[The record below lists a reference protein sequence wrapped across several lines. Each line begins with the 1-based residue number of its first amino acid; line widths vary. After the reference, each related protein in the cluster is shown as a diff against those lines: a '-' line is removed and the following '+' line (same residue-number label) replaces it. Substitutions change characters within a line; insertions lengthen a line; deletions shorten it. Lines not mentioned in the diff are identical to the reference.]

1 MSNDLSPAQA
11 AEIADS
17 AYALRLSTDMVDA
30 ATAAPTAREAFDL
43 MGGTRLTGSTGLGS
57 SPISQRTGF
66 GYVARGRNARERE
79 RLVSIRGTF
88 KTSAY
93 DWLSNLRM
101 GGVTGPSGYPVH
113 AGFWAA
119 AQSLLPQI
127 RQAIGSP
134 AEVSTVHVVGH
145 SLGGAIATLV
155 ADSLGDL
162 GCKLQL
168 YTFGA
173 PRAGVEPHAQYLTR
187 RLGADAIHRVYHDTD
202 LVPMV
207 PVYPYSHV
215 PWRDTAYRMKGP
227 GKLVSIDAHLMP
239 QYRRSVGDATWRA
252 LPVLQEGPGSFEQ
265 AEAWLG
271 MAATV
276 GGPGMML
283 SATALRW
290 ILSALDWILSALGH
304 GAGLAVLGGATI
316 LDTLARLLYSGALQ
330 SLRLAAMIRNLITAI
345 MRFMG
350 RTVAATVNITVA
362 FVEYVLGMLFR
373 VVSTMARQAVDMLLR

>member
-11 AEIADS
+11 AEVADS
-17 AYALRLSTDMVDA
+17 AYALRLSTEMIDA
-30 ATAAPTAREAFDL
+30 ATAAPAVREAFDL
-43 MGGTRLTGSTGLGS
+43 LGGTRLTGSTGLGS
-57 SPISQRTGF
+57 SPIQQRTGF
-66 GYVARGRNARERE
+66 GYVAYGKNARQHE

-101 GGVTGPSGYPVH
+101 GGVTGPSGYTVH

-119 AQSLLPQI
+119 AQTLLPQI
-127 RQAIGSP
+127 RQAIGS
-134 AEVSTVHVVGH
+134 AANVSTIHIVGH

-162 GCKLQL
+162 NCDLQL

-173 PRAGVEPHAQYLTR
+173 PRAGVERHAQYLTR

-215 PWRDTAYRMKGP
+215 PWHETAYRMKGP
-227 GKLVSIDAHLMP
+227 GKLVSIEAHLMP
-239 QYRRSVGDATWRA
+239 QYRRSVGDATWKG
-252 LPVLQEGPGSFEQ
+252 LPVLREGPGTFEQ
-265 AEAWLG
+265 AEAWLKV
-271 MAATV
+271 AAAV
-276 GGPGMML
+276 GGPSIML
-283 SATALRW
+283 SATAMRW
-290 ILSALDWILSALGH
+290 ILRALDWILTALGR
-304 GAGLAVLGGATI
+304 GAGLAVLGGATL
-316 LDTLARLLYSGALQ
+316 LDTLARLLYSGVLQ

-350 RTVAATVNITVA
+350 RTVEATANITVA
-362 FVEYVLGMLFR
+362 FIEYVLGMLFR
-373 VVSTMARQAVDMLLR
+373 VVSTMARQAVDVLRR

>member
-1 MSNDLSPAQA
+1 MSNDLLPKQA

-17 AYALRLSTDMVDA
+17 AYALRLSTDMVDV
-30 ATAAPTAREAFDL
+30 ATTAPTVREAFDL
-43 MGGTRLTGSTGLGS
+43 LGGTRLTGSTGLGS
-57 SPISQRTGF
+57 SPVSQRTGF

-79 RLVSIRGTF
+79 CLVSIRGTF

-101 GGVTGPSGYPVH
+101 GGVTGPSGYTVH

-134 AEVSTVHVVGH
+134 AGVSTIHLVGH

-162 GCKLQL
+162 GCELQL

-173 PRAGVEPHAQYLTR
+173 PRAGVELHAQYLTR
-187 RLGADAIHRVYHDTD
+187 RLGANAIHRVYHDTD

-227 GKLVSIDAHLMP
+227 GKLVSIEAHLMP
-239 QYRRSVGDATWRA
+239 QYRRSVGDAGWGA
-252 LPVLQEGPGSFEQ
+252 LPVLREGPGSFEQ
-265 AEAWLG
+265 AEAWLNV
-271 MAATV
+271 AAAV
-276 GGPGMML
+276 GGPSIML

-290 ILSALDWILSALGH
+290 ILSALDWILTTLGH

-345 MRFMG
+345 MRFLG
-350 RTVAATVNITVA
+350 RAVAATANITVA
-362 FVEYVLGMLFR
+362 FVEYVLGLLFR
-373 VVSTMARQAVDMLLR
+373 VVSTMARQAVDVLRR

>member
-1 MSNDLSPAQA
+1 
-11 AEIADS
+11 
-17 AYALRLSTDMVDA
+17 
-30 ATAAPTAREAFDL
+30 
-43 MGGTRLTGSTGLGS
+43 
-57 SPISQRTGF
+57 
-66 GYVARGRNARERE
+66 
-79 RLVSIRGTF
+79 
-88 KTSAY
+88 
-93 DWLSNLRM
+93 
-101 GGVTGPSGYPVH
+101 
-113 AGFWAA
+113 
-119 AQSLLPQI
+119 
-127 RQAIGSP
+127 
-134 AEVSTVHVVGH
+134 
-145 SLGGAIATLV
+145 
-155 ADSLGDL
+155 
-162 GCKLQL
+162 
-168 YTFGA
+168 
-173 PRAGVEPHAQYLTR
+173 VEPHAQYLTR

-227 GKLVSIDAHLMP
+227 GKLVSIEAHLMP

-290 ILSALDWILSALGH
+290 ILRALDWILTALGH

-373 VVSTMARQAVDMLLR
+373 VVSTMARQAVDVLLR

>member
-11 AEIADS
+11 AEVADS
-17 AYALRLSTDMVDA
+17 AYALRLSSEMLDVA
-30 ATAAPTAREAFDL
+30 IAAPTARDAFDL
-43 MGGTRLTGSTGLGS
+43 VGGTRLTGVTGLGT

-66 GYVARGRNARERE
+66 GYVARGRNSRQGEC
-79 RLVSIRGTF
+79 LVSIRGTF
-88 KTSAY
+88 KTSPY

-101 GGVTGPSGYPVH
+101 AGVTGPSGYTVH

-127 RQAIGSP
+127 RQVIRGQRD
-134 AEVSTVHVVGH
+134 VSAVHVVGH

-155 ADSLGDL
+155 ADSLGDI

-173 PRAGVEPHAQYLTR
+173 PRAGVELHAQYLTG

-202 LVPMV
+202 PVPMV

-215 PWRDTAYRMKGP
+215 PWRDNAYRMKGP
-227 GKLVSIDAHLMP
+227 GKVVCLDAHLMP
-239 QYRRSVGDATWRA
+239 QYRRSVGDAGWRS
-252 LPVLQEGPGSFEQ
+252 LPVLRDGPGSFEQ
-265 AEAWLG
+265 AEAWLKV
-271 MAATV
+271 AADV
-276 GGPGMML
+276 GGPGIML

-290 ILSALDWILSALGH
+290 ILRSLDWILGQLGH
-304 GAGLAVLGGATI
+304 AAGLAVLGGATI
-316 LDTLARLLYSGALQ
+316 IDTLARLLYTGALQ
-330 SLRLAAMIRNLITAI
+330 SLRLAAMIRNLIAAA

-350 RTVAATVNITVA
+350 RTVAATANITVA

-373 VVSTMARQAVDMLLR
+373 VVSTLARQAVDVMLR